1 MMNPSQ
7 HVALPA
13 YPSQDEEVSI
23 ASYLT
28 TLIDYRRLII
38 GVAVM
43 MSLLA
48 AIAAYTIKP
57 VYESNLL
64 IHVEEGSQK
73 ESKNILGDLNSLFES
88 KTAASAEIE
97 LLRSR
102 LVISRAI
109 DNLRLYIQA
118 EPKYFPLIGSWI
130 ASHRQSLASPG
141 ILGLGGYA
149 WGTESISAPRFDVPE
164 ALQNLSFTLI
174 AGKDGQYSLRQAE
187 KKIDLQGR
195 VGTLLEV
202 VTNEG
207 PLDLLVNK
215 IDAHPGTQFKLSRS
229 SRLSVIENIQT
240 GLQVVELGK
249 QSGVISATLQGD
261 DAKTVSNVLN
271 EIGREYVLQ
280 NSFRK
285 TEESQK
291 ALALLEKQ
299 MPELKIQLEQS
310 EANLN
315 QFRHQHGTVDLG
327 EEARLSLQQSAAAKL
342 RKIDLEQK
350 KADFLNRFTLDHPAV
365 IGINSQINEIN
376 GEIKRMTDH
385 IRTLPSLEQEVLR
398 LNRDVKVNTDLYTAL
413 LNTAQQLRLIALGK
427 NSNVRLVDNA
437 MVPEKPVSPNRPK
450 YISLGFVLGLM
461 GGVIAAF
468 TRKALRDKIE
478 DPSEIEKLVGVPVF
492 ATIPH
497 SQMQTDLLDHGRNTS
512 KRLPLLACAAS
523 TDVAIESLRH
533 FHTALDYAMRNA
545 NSNTVL
551 IAGPTS
557 GMGKTFVSVNLAA
570 VLAASGKRVLLIDAD
585 FRNGHLHRY
594 FELSRMSGL
603 ADYLTGG
610 VQAEHMIHRGV
621 IENLDFISTG
631 SLPANPAE
639 LLMRPA
645 LGIILHNLSHQYDVV
660 LIDATPILPVA
671 DSLIIGAHVGSIYIM
686 TRAGMTTPG
695 EVSESIKRLVQAGL
709 TPKGVLFNDLK
720 LRPGRYGYGYKYGQ
734 HRVNPDRANVPPM
747 IEARPA

>member
-1 MMNPSQ
+1 MMNPSPQ
-7 HVALPA
+7 YVLPMH
-13 YPSQDEEVSI
+13 PSQDEEVSI
-23 ASYLT
+23 SSYLT
-28 TLIDYRRLII
+28 TLIDHRRLII
-38 GVAVM
+38 GVALFVA
-43 MSLLA
+43 LLA
-48 AIAAYTIKP
+48 TIVAYMIKP

-88 KTAASAEIE
+88 KPAASAEME

-118 EPKYFPLIGSWI
+118 EPKYFPLVGRWI
-130 ASHRQSLASPG
+130 ASYRHTLAAPG
-141 ILGLGGYA
+141 IIGLGGYA
-149 WGTESISAPRFDVPE
+149 WGAEKINVSRFNVPE
-164 ALQNLSFTLI
+164 ALQNLRFTLS
-174 AGKDGQYSLRQAE
+174 AEKDGQYRLQQSD
-187 KKIDLQGR
+187 KKIDLHGR
-195 VGTLLEV
+195 VGMLLDV

-207 PLDLLVNK
+207 PLDLMVDQIEANT
-215 IDAHPGTQFKLSRS
+215 GTQFKLVRS
-229 SRLSVIENIQT
+229 SRLSVIETIQT
-240 GLQVVELGK
+240 GLQVTEQGK
-249 QSGVISATLQGD
+249 QSGIISATLQGD
-261 DAKTVSNVLN
+261 DAKTVGSVLN
-271 EIGREYVLQ
+271 EIGREYMLQ

-291 ALALLEKQ
+291 SLALLEKQ
-299 MPELKIQLEQS
+299 MPELKLQLEQS
-310 EANLN
+310 EAQLN

-327 EEARLSLQQSAAAKL
+327 EEARLSLQQSAATKL

-350 KADFLNRFTLDHPAV
+350 RAELLNRFTIDHPAV
-365 IGINSQINEIN
+365 IGIQSQIHEIN
-376 GEIKRMTDH
+376 SEIKSITDH

-413 LNTAQQLRLIALGK
+413 LNTAQQLRLISLGK
-427 NSNVRLVDNA
+427 NSTVRLVDNA
-437 MVPEKPVSPNRPK
+437 MVAEKPVSPNHPK
-450 YISLGFVLGLM
+450 IISLGFILGLM

-478 DPSEIEKLVGVPVF
+478 DPSEIEKLIGMPVY

-497 SQMQTDLLDHGRNTS
+497 SQMQSDLLDEGRNKS

-533 FHTALDYAMRNA
+533 FHTALDYSMRHA
-545 NSNTVL
+545 NSNSVL

-594 FELSRMSGL
+594 FELGRQSGL
-603 ADYLTGG
+603 ADYLTGS
-610 VQAEHMIHRGV
+610 VEPEHMIHRGV
-621 IENLDFISTG
+621 IENLDFIPTG
-631 SLPANPAE
+631 SLPPNPAE

-645 LGIILHNLSHQYDVV
+645 LGILLHNLSHQYDVV

-671 DSLIIGAHVGSIYIM
+671 DTLIIGAHVGSIYIM

-709 TPKGVLFNDLK
+709 SPKGVLFNDLK

-734 HRVNPDRANVPPM
+734 YRPSPARASVPPM
-747 IEARPA
+747 IETRPA